1 MRTLEPLSTR
11 NNLSKFLEA
20 RSLTK
25 DDVKE
30 ILTKYRTVAVVGVSR
45 DPSKDSHRVAEYLQS
60 QGFRVIPV
68 NPTADE
74 VLGEKCYKSL
84 LETPADV
91 QKTIE
96 IVDIFRP
103 SSETPAIVEQAVKLK
118 ERYDKPYVI
127 WMQLGIINEQAAETA
142 RQAGIIMVMNRC
154 MMQEHSKLFPNP

>member
-1 MRTLEPLSTR
+1 LP
-11 NNLSKFLEA
+11 
-20 RSLTK
+20 K

-45 DPSKDSHRVAEYLQS
+45 DPPKDSHRVAKYLQS
-60 QGFRVIPV
+60 QGFHVIPV

-84 LETPADV
+84 MEMPADV
-91 QKTIE
+91 QRTIE

-103 SSETPAIVEQAVKLK
+103 SSDTPAIVEQAVKLK
-118 ERYDKPYVI
+118 ERYDKPYVV

-142 RQAGIIMVMNRC
+142 RQAGITVVMNKC
-154 MMQEHSKLFPNP
+154 MMQEHGKLFPNS